1 MRGEGEV
8 KLCIRERGSDHSG
21 LAVMP
26 IMEVPYSGVY
36 PHVHVHAVQIL
47 FS

>member
-8 KLCIRERGSDHSG
+8 KWCIRERGSDHSG
-21 LAVMP
+21 LAVM
-26 IMEVPYSGVY
+26 EVPYSGVY
-36 PHVHVHAVQIL
+36 LHVHVHAVQIL